1 MFSGATDSG
10 NYYMMHQEY
19 DPMGQLAWL
28 EEQLKS
34 AEHKKNDVLLAK
46 HIPIGSGSMSR
57 AFERHFLVLAE
68 RYENVIRG
76 IFTAHSHADHMK
88 FIRRSPEMPI
98 SFMEF
103 ITPSLTTRGKINP
116 SFRLWHFDDETNAI
130 LDYDQYS
137 MDISNRAALND
148 PKIVPQWVKTYS
160 FLAEYG
166 LTDFSSFS
174 QWEAL
179 YQKFKKR
186 DKAVLM
192 KYINHYHAIPMGYSD
207 STATSMVCD

>member
-1 MFSGATDSG
+1 
-10 NYYMMHQEY
+10 
-19 DPMGQLAWL
+19 
-28 EEQLKS
+28 
-34 AEHKKNDVLLAK
+34 
-46 HIPIGSGSMSR
+46 
-57 AFERHFLVLAE
+57 
-68 RYENVIRG
+68 
-76 IFTAHSHADHMK
+76 MK

-103 ITPSLTTRGKINP
+103 ITPSLTTRGNINP
-116 SFRLWHFDDETNAI
+116 SFRLWHFDDESNAI

-148 PKIVPQWVKTYS
+148 PKKVPQWVKTYS

-166 LTDFSSFS
+166 LTNFSSFS

-179 YQKFKKR
+179 YQKFQKR
-186 DKAVLM
+186 DKVVLT